1 MNREKRKIK
10 IKIVN
15 KRHQLAMRRM
25 IKETQN
31 EPKQTQYIYI
41 LKEDENE
48 LDENTLPK
56 IR

>member
-1 MNREKRKIK
+1 MNREKRKK

-15 KRHQLAMRRM
+15 KRHQLTMRRM